1 MASIMTYKLKDR
13 VKGDTFESID
23 IEFLHGTGLPIDLTG
38 ATIEAT
44 FNYGCLT
51 GIPRYTPSIGSGIT
65 ITDALNGLVRI
76 DSFTPLA
83 WEVGTYYY
91 SVTITFTS
99 GEIHTYLKGS
109 VKVISI

>member
-1 MASIMTYKLKDR
+1 MASITTYKLNDR
-13 VKGDTFESID
+13 VKGDTFESIE
-23 IEFLHGTGLPIDLTG
+23 IEFLHGTGIPINIEG

-51 GIPRYTPSIGSGIT
+51 GIPVYTPKIGSGIT
-65 ITDALNGLVRI
+65 ITDAPNGLVTI
-76 DSFTPLA
+76 DSFTPLT

-91 SVTITFTS
+91 SVTITFAN

-109 VKVISI
+109 VKVLSI

>member
-1 MASIMTYKLKDR
+1 MATITTYKLNDR
-13 VKGDTFESID
+13 VKGDTFESIE

-38 ATIEAT
+38 ATIEAS

-51 GIPRYTPSIGSGIT
+51 GSTAYNPSIGSGIT
-65 ITDALNGLVRI
+65 ITDALNGLVEI
-76 DSFTPLA
+76 DSFTPLT
-83 WEVGTYYY
+83 WEIGTYYY
-91 SVTITFTS
+91 AVTITFVS